1 MISILLTTTAEHAIA
16 CKDLQLRS
24 QLLYLTGT
32 ATLLIEMDSHRKYQS
47 RELSELV
54 AYKGQT
60 DDYDARVLR
69 RYLGFKIENYKQ
81 QDEKAGRSIK
91 VDNFVDCN
99 WFINQFGKACP
110 RCGDCF
116 KFDIN
121 NGKVVDCNLT
131 ANRIDV
137 SECHHFN
144 NVNPLCAVCN
154 QKLAQWEQ

>member
-1 MISILLTTTAEHAIA
+1 MISILFTTTAGLAIA

-24 QLLYLTGT
+24 QLPYLIGT
-32 ATLLIEMDSHRKYQS
+32 TTLLIANGFTPQLPEQRTL
-47 RELSELV
+47 RTCF
-54 AYKGQT
+54 YKGQK

-69 RYLGFKIENYKQ
+69 KYLGFKIENYKQ

-91 VDNFVDCN
+91 VENFVDCP
-99 WFINQFGKACP
+99 WLVHHFGKAIS

-137 SECHHFN
+137 SECHHLN
-144 NVNPLCAVCN
+144 NVNPLCIVCN